1 MKYKLTDETR
11 EIYGRT
17 LHRIQALKDFG
28 RVSKGDIG
36 GWIEKKSNLSQEGT
50 CWVVDNAHV
59 FGNAY
64 VCGNAQVYDDAEV
77 YGNARVYDNVH
88 VSGAARVSG
97 SARVSGDAQV
107 YGNADVSSSARVCG
121 DAQVFKNMTCT
132 LNTLTCDL
140 TRGLITV
147 SDKHI
152 AIGCEVHTF
161 DHWLEGIETIG
172 KENRYSEEDIKL
184 YKQVV
189 TSLIERRRS

>member
-1 MKYKLTDETR
+1 MKYKLTDETK
-11 EIYGRT
+11 IVCGRT
-17 LHRIQALKDFG
+17 LHRIEALKYFG
-28 RVSKGDIG
+28 MVSKGDIG
-36 GWIEKKSNLSQEGT
+36 GWIEKRSNLSQEGT

-64 VCGNAQVYDDAEV
+64 VCGDAQVYDDAQV
-77 YGNARVYDNVH
+77 YGNAQVYNKAH
-88 VSGAARVSG
+88 VSGDVRVSG

-107 YGNADVSSSARVCG
+107 YGNAHVSSRAWVG
-121 DAQVFKNMTCT
+121 DDAQVFKDMTCT
-132 LNTLTCDL
+132 LNTLTCTL
-140 TRGLITV
+140 TRDRITV
-147 SDKHI
+147 SDNHI

-161 DHWLEGIETIG
+161 DHWLENIETIG